1 MSKCLIAMASSIHL
15 YIKSPSSKGHL
26 IKGTSSF
33 KEFLVGSRK
42 GLKIKMSKIKGVHLK
57 AKIENFNNAFVAKNT
72 CTVLRKENK
81 PLVRLLNSK
90 YLRIGF
96 FFSSSSCLVNLDF
109 NIGSRTLLK
118 RACGRHG
125 NGRSVINKVL
135 EKILYVQK

>member
-42 GLKIKMSKIKGVHLK
+42 GLKIKMSKIVGVLLK

-72 CTVLRKENK
+72 FTVLRNENK

-90 YLRIGF
+90 VPKNWF
-96 FFSSSSCLVNLDF
+96 FFSFKFLPSQF
-109 NIGSRTLLK
+109 GFQ
-118 RACGRHG
+118 
-125 NGRSVINKVL
+125 
-135 EKILYVQK
+135 YWQ

>member
-15 YIKSPSSKGHL
+15 YIKSPSSKAHL
-26 IKGTSSF
+26 IIGTSSF

-42 GLKIKMSKIKGVHLK
+42 GLKIKMSKIVGVHLK

-72 CTVLRKENK
+72 CTVLRNENK

-96 FFSSSSCLVNLDF
+96 FFLQVPAKSMGGAWLIKSCRRSFMLKKWAKRLDVV
-109 NIGSRTLLK
+109 SQWTK
-118 RACGRHG
+118 HA
-125 NGRSVINKVL
+125 
-135 EKILYVQK
+135 Q